1 ISAVNVVLSGMVFFG
16 GFMML
21 STMGPI
27 GMLAGA
33 VLIADGMNGLTKE
46 VLNFDQPAG
55 HKPSQGII
63 ADSAMHTAQFMGFNP
78 NTGLALYNGVSLVA
92 SVYSI
97 VGLARKTGAWRLFRW
112 LTHDYYRK
120 VSTMST
126 PTLTMKIVGYGVK
139 AKVIFDLVTTENG
152 TS

>member
-1 ISAVNVVLSGMVFFG
+1 
-16 GFMML
+16 MML

-33 VLIADGMNGLTKE
+33 DLIADGMNGLTKE
-46 VLNFDQPAG
+46 VLNFDQPEG

-78 NTGLALYNGVSLVA
+78 NKGLALYNGVTLGA

-112 LTHDYYRK
+112 LPHDYYRK

-126 PTLTMKIVGYGVK
+126 PKLTMKIVGYGVK
-139 AKVIFDLVTTENG
+139 AKVIFDLLTTENG

>member
-1 ISAVNVVLSGMVFFG
+1 MTKSIDHVRLGPAGRNSGSRSVASPLRRRLRFTPRLLRTRAAQLYAKVEFVRENNKIVGYVISAVNVVLSGVVLFG

-63 ADSAMHTAQFMGFNP
+63 ADSAMHTARP
-78 NTGLALYNGVSLVA
+78 CT
-92 SVYSI
+92 
-97 VGLARKTGAWRLFRW
+97 
-112 LTHDYYRK
+112 
-120 VSTMST
+120 
-126 PTLTMKIVGYGVK
+126 
-139 AKVIFDLVTTENG
+139 
-152 TS
+152 